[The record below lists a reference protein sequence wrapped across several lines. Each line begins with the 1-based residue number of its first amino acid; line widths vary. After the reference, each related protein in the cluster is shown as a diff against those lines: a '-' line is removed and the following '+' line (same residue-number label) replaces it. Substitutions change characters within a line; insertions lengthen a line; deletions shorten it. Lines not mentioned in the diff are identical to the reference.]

1 VLSALEVES
10 RFNVAIERY
19 LKQVT
24 LEAETLAEIVV
35 TSVVPAAEKQLAS
48 TAAAARALAELRGMD
63 RHEAYGARV
72 AALAAGLETALVGV
86 ARIQALLAEL
96 GQVHDEEK
104 LCNRLGGE
112 MRPLMGEVRA
122 AADALE
128 LLVDDE
134 LWPLPKYR
142 EMLFVK

>member
-1 VLSALEVES
+1 M
-10 RFNVAIERY
+10 F
-19 LKQVT
+19 
-24 LEAETLAEIVV
+24 
-35 TSVVPAAEKQLAS
+35 PAAEKQLAS
-48 TAAAARALAELRGMD
+48 TAAAARALTDLGGKT

-72 AALAAGLETALVGV
+72 AALAAGLESALAGV
-86 ARIQALLAEL
+86 ARTQALLAEL
-96 GQVHDEEK
+96 AKVHDEAK
-104 LCNRLGGE
+104 LCARLGSE